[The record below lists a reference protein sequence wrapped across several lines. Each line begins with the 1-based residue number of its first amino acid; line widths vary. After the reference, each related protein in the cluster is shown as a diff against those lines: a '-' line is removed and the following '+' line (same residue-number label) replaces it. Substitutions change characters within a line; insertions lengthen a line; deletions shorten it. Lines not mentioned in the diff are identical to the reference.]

1 MESFLCIWPRNHISI
16 PPVYPYVSAYGV
28 LSRQLFLKSGQ
39 GNPYQ
44 SITTF
49 PELPLFIASKPSR

>member
-1 MESFLCIWPRNHISI
+1 MFPSLEDVRRTR
-16 PPVYPYVSAYGV
+16 GV